1 MTDAELCR
9 EVAVKVM
16 GWRYDK
22 RNPNKPI
29 VPNAS
34 DPNWAHFED
43 FELSWSD
50 AGRVVERMHSLG
62 FAPFDCY
69 SPYRDS
75 WHVVFSWEAC
85 EHSSITMGVA
95 STFPRAV
102 FEAALKAVE
111 ARDAHMAHAIEEE
124 QV

>member
-34 DPNWAHFED
+34 DPNWAHVED
-43 FELSWSD
+43 FELSWPD
-50 AGRVVERMHSLG
+50 AGRVIERMWERGYYLVMDNNHGIFTASFLS
-62 FAPFDCY
+62 Y
-69 SPYRDS
+69 EDS
-75 WHVVFSWEAC
+75 TVV
-85 EHSSITMGVA
+85 SSADDESG
-95 STFPRAV
+95 PRAV

-111 ARDAHMAHAIEEE
+111 ARGG
-124 QV
+124 Q